1 MELMLL
7 FLGLY
12 QTIRFMVARG
22 SPDAV
27 LFNYGYDKDQS
38 KVLYSQYRRRI
49 PNSFSRTILSLHRAM
64 IETGEIHSE
73 FSNINFFLP
82 SITDRIEDVNQCFKN
97 VSISPLTLLKSSLM
111 ILPVVNLTMQS
122 LIWLVLIMS
131 GADVSGTSKIF

>member
-12 QTIRFMVARG
+12 QTIRFMVVRG
-22 SPDAV
+22 SPDEV
-27 LFNYGYDKDQS
+27 FFNYGYDKDQS

-49 PNSFSRTILSLHRAM
+49 PNSFSRTILSHHSAM

-97 VSISPLTLLKSSLM
+97 VSISPIDITQKQFDDSAGCEFNHAKLD
-111 ILPVVNLTMQS
+111 
-122 LIWLVLIMS
+122 LVS
-131 GADVSGTSKIF
+131 PNHVWC